1 MPEIINILT
10 TYWNIASDA
19 ALRLLKRDGT
29 AEITQIWIEYWDVFI
44 GALLLLIGIG
54 FFFQFVVPA
63 LRLARELKT
72 AIAALRGIRSRLN
85 GNVVELGEIESK
97 AMFSPSLSHLW
108 SEYAKTLHPQSEN
121 GENGQ
126 SRIVRWRATAFADN
140 FFSEQ
145 AVVDTRLKT
154 EYYKHVPGILTGLG
168 IIGTFTG
175 LIIGLGRFK
184 VPKDVT
190 KIQEQLELLIG
201 SVGHAFIVSAVAIA
215 LAMLFTWIEKSLV
228 AARYRQVELL
238 RELVDSMFKG
248 GAGEEYLERLVEAA
262 ETSATQAAHIKDA
275 LVADL
280 REILTTL
287 ATQQI
292 EAQAHHTGQMSADV
306 GKAISESLGPP
317 MESISKAVQ
326 GVSANQ
332 HEAVNKM
339 LTDVLASFSAQMRD
353 MFGGQMQGMSD
364 LLRETSESMKAAA
377 LQFGQ
382 LAANMD
388 AAGTNTVDAMGEKLA
403 KALDGMEARQR
414 AMNDQ
419 TAAFVEQIRALV
431 GESQTE
437 SSRKLQEVLAN
448 VGHQVAGVVAELRR
462 QAEASAE
469 SQGQRQERFE
479 SATGAA
485 IGSLSE
491 QMERLLA
498 QSVETNRSLQDTVA
512 RLAGATDKAIA
523 GMNSGAE
530 TLYIAASDF
539 AKAGQGVSDTMKAST
554 AAVEAIKGASGQLTL
569 ATDGARSLFADY
581 GKTRDTFSLMVTEL
595 KQTIENAKREASM
608 TSEIIGRIEAAAAQL
623 GAAQKESEE
632 YLGKVNEV
640 LVAAHESFAVNVER
654 TMREGNRA
662 FQGELSS
669 AVQLLSGAIKNL
681 GDVIDDFS
689 PQKL

>member
-1 MPEIINILT
+1 MANIF
-10 TYWNIASDA
+10 
-19 ALRLLKRDGT
+19 
-29 AEITQIWIEYWDVFI
+29 IEYWHIAIV
-44 GALLLLIGIG
+44 AVLLLLISIG
-54 FFFQFVVPA
+54 FFVRFVFPA
-63 LRLARELKT
+63 LRLADELEA
-72 AIAALRGIRSRLN
+72 AIGALTDIRKRID
-85 GNVVELGEIESK
+85 GNVVELDEIQSK
-97 AMFSPSLSHLW
+97 AMFGPSLSHLW
-108 SEYAKTLHPQSEN
+108 MEYAKTLHPQSED
-121 GENGQ
+121 GANGQ
-126 SRIVRWRATAFADN
+126 RRIVRWRATALADT

-154 EYYKHVPGILTGLG
+154 EYYKHLPGILTGLG

-184 VPKDVT
+184 VPKDLT
-190 KIQEQLELLIG
+190 KVQEQLGQLID
-201 SVGHAFIVSAVAIA
+201 SVGHAFYVSAAAIA

-228 AARYRQVELL
+228 AARYRQVESL
-238 RELVDSMFKG
+238 RELVDSLFKG
-248 GAGEEYLERLVEAA
+248 GAGEEYLERLAVAA
-262 ETSATQAAHIKDA
+262 ETSATQAAHIKSS

-280 REILTTL
+280 KEILTTL
-287 ATQQI
+287 ANRQI
-292 EAQAHHTGQMSADV
+292 EAQAHHTGQMSVDV
-306 GKAISESLGPP
+306 GKVISESLGPP
-317 MESISKAVQ
+317 IDAISKAVQ

-332 HEAVNKM
+332 GEAVNKL
-339 LTDVLASFSAQMRD
+339 LTDVLASFSAQMRE

-364 LLRETSESMKAAA
+364 LLRETSESMKATA

-403 KALDGMEARQR
+403 KALDGMEARQQ
-414 AMNDQ
+414 AMNVQ
-419 TAAFVEQIRALV
+419 MAAFVEQIRAVV

-437 SSRKLQEVLAN
+437 SSRKLQEVLTV
-448 VGHQVAGVVAELRR
+448 VGDQVSGVVAELRK
-462 QAEASAE
+462 QADASAE

-485 IGSLSE
+485 IGSLSQ
-491 QMERLLA
+491 QMEGLLA
-498 QSVETNRSLQDTVA
+498 QSVETNRSLQETVA
-512 RLAGATDKAIA
+512 KLAGATDKAIM

-530 TLYIAASDF
+530 TLFVAASDF

-581 GKTRDTFSLMVTEL
+581 GKTRDTFALMVSEL

-608 TSEIIGRIEAAAAQL
+608 TSEIIGRIEAAATQL
-623 GAAQKESEE
+623 GTAQKESEE
-632 YLGKVNEV
+632 YLKGVSEV
-640 LVAAHESFAVNVER
+640 LVKAHDSFAENVER
-654 TMREGNRA
+654 TLREGNRQ

-681 GDVIDDFS
+681 GDVVDDIS
-689 PQKL
+689 PRK

>member
-1 MPEIINILT
+1 M
-10 TYWNIASDA
+10 
-19 ALRLLKRDGT
+19 
-29 AEITQIWIEYWDVFI
+29 AEITNIWVEYWHIVI
-44 GALLLLIGIG
+44 VAALLIVITIG
-54 FFFQFVVPA
+54 FLFRFVVPA
-63 LRLARELKT
+63 LRLAGELKT
-72 AIAALRGIRSRLN
+72 AIAALRDIRSRLN

-97 AMFSPSLSHLW
+97 AMSGPALSHLW
-108 SEYAKTLHPQSEN
+108 TEYAKTLHPQSED
-121 GENGQ
+121 GDKGQ
-126 SRIVRWRATAFADN
+126 SKIVRWRATALADN

-154 EYYKHVPGILTGLG
+154 EYYKHLPGILTGLG

-184 VPKDVT
+184 VPKDLT
-190 KIQEQLELLIG
+190 KVQEQLGQLID
-201 SVGHAFIVSAVAIA
+201 SVGHAFYVSAAAIA
-215 LAMLFTWIEKSLV
+215 LAMLFTWVEKSLV
-228 AARYRQVELL
+228 VARYRQVESL

-248 GAGEEYLERLVEAA
+248 GAGEEYLERLANAA
-262 ETSATQAAHIKDA
+262 ETSATQAAHIKNA

-280 REILTTL
+280 KEILTTL

-292 EAQAHHTGQMSADV
+292 AAQAQHTGQMSADV
-306 GKAISESLGPP
+306 GKAVSESLGPP
-317 MESISKAVQ
+317 MEAISKAVQ

-332 HEAVNKM
+332 GEAVNKM
-339 LTDVLASFSAQMRD
+339 LTDVLASFSAQMRE
-353 MFGGQMQGMSD
+353 MFGGQMQGMSE
-364 LLRETSESMKAAA
+364 LLRETSESMKATA

-403 KALDGMEARQR
+403 KALDGMEARQQ
-414 AMNDQ
+414 AMNAQ

-448 VGHQVAGVVAELRR
+448 VGDQVAGVVAELRR

-512 RLAGATDKAIA
+512 RLAGATDKAIT

-530 TLYIAASDF
+530 TLFVAASDF

-569 ATDGARSLFADY
+569 ATDGARGLFADY
-581 GKTRDTFSLMVTEL
+581 GKTRDTFALMVTEL
-595 KQTIENAKREASM
+595 KQTVENAKREASM
-608 TSEIIGRIEAAAAQL
+608 TSEIISKIEAAAAQL
-623 GAAQKESEE
+623 GNAQKESEE
-632 YLGKVNEV
+632 YLRGVSEV
-640 LVAAHESFAVNVER
+640 LVKAHDSFAENVER

-681 GDVIDDFS
+681 GDTIDDFS
-689 PQKL
+689 PRK

>member
-1 MPEIINILT
+1 MAEITNILIE
-10 TYWNIASDA
+10 YWNIAIEA
-19 ALRLLKRDGT
+19 ARLLLKRDGV
-29 AEITQIWIEYWDVFI
+29 AEITNILIQHWYV
-44 GALLLLIGIG
+44 AVVAAMLLLISIG
-54 FFFQFVVPA
+54 FFFRFFVPA
-63 LRLARELKT
+63 VRLKRELRS
-72 AIAALRGIRSRLN
+72 AIVALRGMRSRFN
-85 GNVVELGEIESK
+85 ENVVELGEIESK
-97 AMFSPSLSHLW
+97 AMSGAALSHLW
-108 SEYAKTLHPQSEN
+108 SEYAKTLHPQRED

-126 SRIVRWRATAFADN
+126 SRIVRWRATALADN

-154 EYYKHVPGILTGLG
+154 EYYKHLPGILTGLG

-184 VPKDVT
+184 VPKDLT
-190 KIQEQLELLIG
+190 KVQDQLEQLID
-201 SVGHAFIVSAVAIA
+201 SVGHAFYVSAAAIA

-228 AARYRQVELL
+228 AARYRQLESL
-238 RELVDSMFKG
+238 RELVDSMFQG
-248 GAGEEYLERLVEAA
+248 GAGEEYLERLVAAA
-262 ETSATQAAHIKDA
+262 ETSATQAAHIKNA

-280 REILTTL
+280 KEILTTL

-292 EAQAHHTGQMSADV
+292 EAQANHTRQMSADMV
-306 GKAISESLGPP
+306 KAISESLGPP
-317 MESISKAVQ
+317 MESISQAVN

-339 LTDVLASFSAQMRD
+339 LTDVLASFSAQMRE

-364 LLRETSESMKAAA
+364 LLRETSESMKATA

-388 AAGTNTVDAMGEKLA
+388 AAGTSTVDAMGEKLA
-403 KALDGMEARQR
+403 KALDSMEARQQ

-437 SSRKLQEVLAN
+437 SSRKLQEVLTN
-448 VGHQVAGVVAELRR
+448 VGDQVAGVVAELRR

-485 IGSLSE
+485 ISSLSE

-498 QSVETNRSLQDTVA
+498 QSVETNRSLQDTVD

-554 AAVEAIKGASGQLTL
+554 AAIEAIEVASGQLTL

-581 GKTRDTFSLMVTEL
+581 GQTRDTFSLMVTEL
-595 KQTIENAKREASM
+595 KQTIDNARREASM
-608 TSEIIGRIEAAAAQL
+608 TAEIIGHIEAAASQL
-623 GAAQKESEE
+623 RIAQKESEE
-632 YLGKVNEV
+632 YLRGVSEV
-640 LVAAHESFAVNVER
+640 LVKAHDSFAENVER

-662 FQGELSS
+662 FQSELSS

-681 GDVIDDFS
+681 GDVVDDIS
-689 PQKL
+689 PRK

>member
-1 MPEIINILT
+1 M
-10 TYWNIASDA
+10 
-19 ALRLLKRDGT
+19 
-29 AEITQIWIEYWDVFI
+29 AEITNIWVEYWHIVI
-44 GALLLLIGIG
+44 VAALLIVITIG
-54 FFFQFVVPA
+54 FLFRFVVPA
-63 LRLARELKT
+63 LRLAEELKT
-72 AIAALRGIRSRLN
+72 AIAALRDIRLRLN

-97 AMFSPSLSHLW
+97 AMSGPALSHLW
-108 SEYAKTLHPQSEN
+108 TEYAKTLHPQSED
-121 GENGQ
+121 GDNGQ
-126 SRIVRWRATAFADN
+126 SKIVRWRATALADN

-154 EYYKHVPGILTGLG
+154 EYYKHLPGILTGLG

-184 VPKDVT
+184 VPKDLT
-190 KIQEQLELLIG
+190 KVQEQLGQLID
-201 SVGHAFIVSAVAIA
+201 SVGHAFYVSAAAIA
-215 LAMLFTWIEKSLV
+215 LAMLFTWVEKSLV
-228 AARYRQVELL
+228 AARYRQVESL

-248 GAGEEYLERLVEAA
+248 GAGEEYLERLTNAA
-262 ETSATQAAHIKDA
+262 ETSATQAAHIKNA

-280 REILTTL
+280 KEILTTL

-292 EAQAHHTGQMSADV
+292 AAQAQHTGQMSADV
-306 GKAISESLGPP
+306 GKAISVALGPP
-317 MESISKAVQ
+317 MEAISKAVQ

-332 HEAVNKM
+332 GEAVNKM
-339 LTDVLASFSAQMRD
+339 LTDVLASFSAQMRE
-353 MFGGQMQGMSD
+353 MFGGQMQGMSE
-364 LLRETSESMKAAA
+364 LLRETSESMKATA

-403 KALDGMEARQR
+403 KALDGMEARQQ
-414 AMNDQ
+414 AMNAQ

-448 VGHQVAGVVAELRR
+448 VGDQVAGVVAELRR

-530 TLYIAASDF
+530 TLFVAASDF

-569 ATDGARSLFADY
+569 ATDGARGLFADY
-581 GKTRDTFSLMVTEL
+581 GKTRDTFALMVTEL
-595 KQTIENAKREASM
+595 KQTVENAKREASM
-608 TSEIIGRIEAAAAQL
+608 TSEIISKIEAAAAQL
-623 GAAQKESEE
+623 GTAQKESEE
-632 YLGKVNEV
+632 YLRGVSEV
-640 LVAAHESFAVNVER
+640 LVKAHDSFAENVER

-681 GDVIDDFS
+681 GDTIDDFS
-689 PQKL
+689 PRK